1 LPSWEQF
8 QSYSSHYVPV
18 SGLPEL
24 DGRIRWGA
32 LTLDEI
38 TSQKKN
44 GRKLLE
50 ESGGVI
56 RAYKRISPADRLDNI
71 TNDPISTIDEA
82 VMRKRTS
89 SDVETTRDPWDEH
102 DDFSITLSFYVA
114 PSRSQTRDP
123 DDNDKGAPVVIDRS
137 HIKPTNQ
144 TMAQPLSVPDVA
156 PEGSVFR
163 LRKIEYPKCASQVT
177 AAYMKHMDPLPSVVR
192 RVNAANK
199 CDSTTNESRKTPD
212 QVETPG
218 SNRRRELAR
227 SIAFYREM
235 DPGYNMIVQDGTY
248 RKFIPKQERQMEE
261 TEKGL
266 SDRAAMGMDRKQLV
280 EQQHQARERQGREIQ
295 RLEREEP
302 IEAKS

>member
-18 SGLPEL
+18 FGLPEL

-38 TSQKKN
+38 TFQKKN
-44 GRKLLE
+44 GQKLLE

-71 TNDPISTIDEA
+71 TNDPISAIDEA
-82 VMRKRTS
+82 VTVSSLRKRMS
-89 SDVETTRDPWDEH
+89 SDVKTTRDSWDDD
-102 DDFSITLSFYVA
+102 DDFSITPSFYAA
-114 PSRSQTRDP
+114 PSRGQTRDP

-137 HIKPTNQ
+137 HIKSTNQ
-144 TMAQPLSVPDVA
+144 TMAQPLSRPDVA
-156 PEGSVFR
+156 PEGSIFR
-163 LRKIEYPKCASQVT
+163 LREIEFPRCPPQVT

-199 CDSTTNESRKTPD
+199 YDSTTNVSRKTLD

-235 DPGYNMIVQDGTY
+235 DPGYNMIVQGRHIQKIYTQTGKANG
-248 RKFIPKQERQMEE
+248 R
-261 TEKGL
+261 T
-266 SDRAAMGMDRKQLV
+266 
-280 EQQHQARERQGREIQ
+280 REGVQ
-295 RLEREEP
+295 
-302 IEAKS
+302 